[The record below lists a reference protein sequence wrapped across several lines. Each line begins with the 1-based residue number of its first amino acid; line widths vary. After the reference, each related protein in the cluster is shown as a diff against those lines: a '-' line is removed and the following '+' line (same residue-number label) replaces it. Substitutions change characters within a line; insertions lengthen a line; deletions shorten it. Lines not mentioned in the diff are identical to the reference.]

1 MDTFQ
6 DYFICD
12 ECENRDFK
20 IVCNFSLR
28 FHGVN
33 FSDELIYDKLINEMY
48 QCTNC
53 KKTFSKKEIED
64 ALAIIKIKHK
74 KK

>member
-1 MDTFQ
+1 MDAFQ

-12 ECENRDFK
+12 ECKNRDFK

-33 FSDELIYDKLINEMY
+33 FSDDLIYDKLTNEMY
-48 QCTNC
+48 QCTKC
-53 KKTFSKKEIED
+53 QKTFSKKEIED
-64 ALAIIKIKHK
+64 ALTIIKIRHK
-74 KK
+74 EK